1 MNRQQAKEI
10 LPIIEAYVAG
20 KTIQVKSIIDGLWYD
35 YDNEDGISLNSAE
48 SQRYRI
54 KPESK
59 YRPFIDNKECWNEM
73 LKHQPFGWVRTMNA
87 EYDYYIIDGVLYSEN
102 LDCPVVTM
110 AGESYDYKEMLDIYL
125 FADGTPFGIKI

>member
-10 LPIIEAYVAG
+10 LPIIEAYAAG

-59 YRPFIDNKECWNEM
+59 YRPFIDIKSVGMKCSNIN
-73 LKHQPFGWVRTMNA
+73 LL
-87 EYDYYIIDGVLYSEN
+87 DGLE
-102 LDCPVVTM
+102 L
-110 AGESYDYKEMLDIYL
+110 
-125 FADGTPFGIKI
+125 

>member
-1 MNRQQAKEI
+1 MNRQQAQDL
-10 LPIIEAYVAG
+10 LPIIEAYAAG

-35 YDNEDGISLNSAE
+35 SGELRFNLDPQN
-48 SQRYRI
+48 YRI

-87 EYDYYIIDGVLYSEN
+87 KMIIILLMGYF
-102 LDCPVVTM
+102 
-110 AGESYDYKEMLDIYL
+110 IQR
-125 FADGTPFGIKI
+125 I

>member
-10 LPIIEAYVAG
+10 LPIIEAYAAG
-20 KTIQVKSIIDGLWYD
+20 KTIQIKSIDGLWYD

-59 YRPFIDNKECWNEM
+59 YRPFIDNKEC
-73 LKHQPFGWVRTMNA
+73 
-87 EYDYYIIDGVLYSEN
+87 
-102 LDCPVVTM
+102 
-110 AGESYDYKEMLDIYL
+110 
-125 FADGTPFGIKI
+125 